1 MPERDNRI
9 HVKAGDIVMAQG
21 EAGHCAYL
29 IESGRIEILLTAP
42 TGERQFIGTR
52 GPGTLIG
59 EMAIIDEGTRSA
71 TIRAI
76 EDCALLE
83 ISRADFARRLDG
95 ADPILQMA
103 MRTILA
109 RFRDLMQRSRLMHDV
124 AHPPLLTV
132 EDVERDHAHLPGA
145 VEAITIANEFRP
157 ALEAGEITLH
167 YQPIVDLRDGRPA
180 GFEALMRWHRPG
192 RGPLSPDIFI
202 PVLEASGQIVAASDW
217 VLREALRALGR
228 IEAGS
233 GRRGLF
239 MSVNFSAQDFTTPD
253 FPDRLLEAI
262 GAAGIA
268 PSQVHLEITERLLMA
283 KPEDAQKTLTR
294 CRQAGMGVSID
305 DFGTG
310 YSSLSYLRAFP
321 IDTLKIDRSFVT
333 DMTAND
339 NSMALISSIVALGKN
354 MGLKLIAEGIETRDE
369 AAMLRNMGCNLGQ
382 GYFFARPMAEEAV
395 TAFAAQDRTIAF

>member
-1 MPERDNRI
+1 MAERDNRI
-9 HVKAGDIVMAQG
+9 HVSAGDIVMAQG

-29 IESGRIEILLTAP
+29 VESGRIEILLTAP
-42 TGERQFIGTR
+42 TGESQFIGTR

-59 EMAIIDEGTRSA
+59 EMAIIDDGTRSA
-71 TIRAI
+71 TIRAV

-83 ISRADFARRLDG
+83 ISRADFARRLDA

-124 AHPPLLTV
+124 AHPLPVTV
-132 EDVERDHAHLPGA
+132 EDLERDHAHMAGA
-145 VEAITIANEFRP
+145 VEAITIASEFRA
-157 ALEAGEITLH
+157 ALESGDIALH
-167 YQPIVDLRDGRPA
+167 YQPIIDLKSGRLA
-180 GFEALMRWHRPG
+180 GFEALMRWFRPE
-192 RGPLSPDIFI
+192 RGPLAPDVFI
-202 PVLEASGQIVAASDW
+202 PVLEASGQIVEASDW
-217 VLREALRALGR
+217 ALREALRALGR
-228 IEAGS
+228 IEAAS
-233 GRRGLF
+233 GLRDLF
-239 MSVNFSAQDFTTPD
+239 MSVNFSGQDFVAAD
-253 FPDRLLEAI
+253 FPDRLLDAV
-262 GAAGIA
+262 AASGISPA
-268 PSQVHLEITERLLMA
+268 QVHLEITERMLMA
-283 KPEDAQKTLTR
+283 KPDDAQKTLTR

-354 MGLKLIAEGIETRDE
+354 MGLKLIAEGIETKEE
-369 AAMLRNMGCNLGQ
+369 AAMLRAMGCNLGQ
-382 GYFFARPMAEEAV
+382 GYFFARPMAEDAV
-395 TAFAAQDRTIAF
+395 MALAAQDLVSAF